1 MTSESGAGEYRHS
14 RAHPSASMEKRRLVL
29 LGYLIDLKAH
39 TSQSLRR
46 TALSDIE
53 ALRDHP
59 SPDMIRSLERK
70 WDRQAK

>member
-14 RAHPSASMEKRRLVL
+14 REKHSASMEKRRLVL

>member
-1 MTSESGAGEYRHS
+1 MISQSGAGEYHHS
-14 RAHPSASMEKRRLVL
+14 REHPSASMEKRRLVL